1 MNYDGDDELERMRL
15 RRQQRREARQSREE
29 TGRAG
34 SYREDFNTEDSRRST
49 SGREHGRSPQAARY
63 TSDEFGAQYGTHERS
78 GHGAR
83 ERSRREQDYAERG
96 HRAGSRT
103 HREES
108 RPGTEGRRS
117 RGEAGSR
124 TGGQEQ
130 RTSGSASFRSGY
142 NGPKSSAG
150 GRKGRGGRGGRR
162 GFAGLDRRKKIL
174 VIAGGVI
181 LALILLA
188 AAALAYVN
196 HAIFGN
202 MQQLDFDE
210 KKVQNVN
217 LSDDQ
222 LAQMKG
228 HWMVACFGVDSRA
241 ENGKMN
247 VGKGSNADVNMI
259 CSIDMETGEIKLVS
273 VFRDTYLNISDKN
286 TYNKINAAYAIG
298 GPEQAVAALN
308 KNLDLNITQ
317 YATFNWKAVAD
328 GINILGGVDIELSE
342 NERSWINAYITE
354 TVNETGIGSH
364 QIEKAGLVHMDGV
377 QAVAYGRIRYGDT
390 DYARTE
396 RQRIVLQA
404 AFDKAKTAD
413 WATIN
418 NVIQTV
424 MPQLA
429 TNIEMTDLI
438 PLARNLSKFHI
449 GDTKGF
455 PMARG
460 EANIGKNGDCVIPQT
475 LESNVVELHQFLFGT
490 ENYQP
495 SSKVQSYSSHISEVS
510 GMYNEGKSIDHVP
523 VDQGL
528 NASSYIKAR
537 QKRAAEKA
545 AAEQKA
551 REEAEAA
558 QKKEDET
565 TESLQTETQA
575 ETADYFGD
583 WNEEDWDE
591 FWGGGNWYDD
601 WGDEGI
607 GSDDGAT
614 GPGAEVSGPGAESG
628 TTKPGT
634 SKPGTSK
641 PGTSKPGTSAP
652 GNSSNSSSGSSQT
665 SPGGSTS
672 DKSSQDESSGAAQGS
687 SGSEN
692 GSSGSKPTSPGSSGS
707 GTSGLT
713 PDSPAGGA
721 GTGNQGSSDTN
732 TSGGQAI
739 SDPPEQEQ
747 EAAGPGGSAGPAG
760 PAA

>member
-1 MNYDGDDELERMRL
+1 MFGVH
-15 RRQQRREARQSREE
+15 SPTE
-29 TGRAG
+29 TKK
-34 SYREDFNTEDSRRST
+34 
-49 SGREHGRSPQAARY
+49 
-63 TSDEFGAQYGTHERS
+63 
-78 GHGAR
+78 
-83 ERSRREQDYAERG
+83 
-96 HRAGSRT
+96 
-103 HREES
+103 EES
-108 RPGTEGRRS
+108 LEFAAVVEIDRESLELKTEYIPVRDGAYDVQNK
-117 RGEAGSR
+117 E
-124 TGGQEQ
+124 
-130 RTSGSASFRSGY
+130 SGY
-142 NGPKSSAG
+142 PDLGI
-150 GRKGRGGRGGRR
+150 RY
-162 GFAGLDRRKKIL
+162 DD
-174 VIAGGVI
+174 
-181 LALILLA
+181 
-188 AAALAYVN
+188 YV
-196 HAIFGN
+196 A
-202 MQQLDFDE
+202 
-210 KKVQNVN
+210 
-217 LSDDQ
+217 
-222 LAQMKG
+222 
-228 HWMVACFGVDSRA
+228 
-241 ENGKMN
+241 
-247 VGKGSNADVNMI
+247 
-259 CSIDMETGEIKLVS
+259 
-273 VFRDTYLNISDKN
+273 
-286 TYNKINAAYAIG
+286 
-298 GPEQAVAALN
+298 
-308 KNLDLNITQ
+308 
-317 YATFNWKAVAD
+317 FNWKDLVDA
-328 GINILGGVDIELSE
+328 INILGGVETVISDEE
-342 NERSWINAYITE
+342 YVYINAYVTQ
-354 TVNETGIGSH
+354 TVAETGIASTR
-364 QIEKAGLVHMDGV
+364 ISKAGLRYIDGV

-438 PLARNLSKFHI
+438 PLARNLSKVHL

-558 QKKEDET
+558 QKKKDET

-634 SKPGTSK
+634 SKPGTS
-641 PGTSKPGTSAP
+641 AP

-672 DKSSQDESSGAAQGS
+672 EKSSQDESSGAAQGS

>member
-15 RRQQRREARQSREE
+15 RRQLRREARQNREE

-34 SYREDFNTEDSRRST
+34 SCREDSEDSRSASER
-49 SGREHGRSPQAARY
+49 GHGRSQQPGRY
-63 TSDEFGAQYGTHERS
+63 ASDDYGLQYGSQGRS
-78 GHGAR
+78 GRDAR
-83 ERSRREQDYAERG
+83 ERSRREQDYEEHSYRTG
-96 HRAGSRT
+96 GRAR
-103 HREES
+103 REES
-108 RPGTEGRRS
+108 RYGTEGRRS
-117 RGEAGSR
+117 RSESVSH

-130 RTSGSASFRSGY
+130 RASGSASFRSGY
-142 NGPKSSAG
+142 SGPKSSAG
-150 GRKGRGGRGGRR
+150 GRGRKGGRGGRR
-162 GFAGLDRRKKIL
+162 GFSGMDRRKKIL
-174 VIAGGVI
+174 VIAGGVL
-181 LALILLA
+181 LALILLVA
-188 AAALAYVN
+188 AAFAYIN

-228 HWMVACFGVDSRA
+228 HWMVACFGVDSRM

-247 VGKGSNADVNMI
+247 VGKGTNADVNMI

-354 TVNETGIGSH
+354 TVKETGIGSH

-404 AFDKAKTAD
+404 AFEKAKTAD
-413 WATIN
+413 WATLN
-418 NVIQTV
+418 NIIQTV

-438 PLARNLSKFHI
+438 PLARNLSTFHI

-460 EANIGKNGDCVIPQT
+460 EAKIGKNGDCVIPQT

-495 SSKVQSYSSHISEVS
+495 SSKVQSYSSHIAEAS

-528 NASSYIKAR
+528 NASSYIKAK

-551 REEAEAA
+551 KEEAEAA
-558 QKKEDET
+558 KNKEEETEDALQKET
-565 TESLQTETQA
+565 EQ

-591 FWGGGNWYDD
+591 EDWNEFWGGENWYDD

-607 GSDDGAT
+607 GSDNGAT
-614 GPGAEVSGPGAESG
+614 GPGAEVSGPGAE
-628 TTKPGT
+628 PGST
-634 SKPGTSK
+634 
-641 PGTSKPGTSAP
+641 KPGTSAP
-652 GNSSNSSSGSSQT
+652 GNGSHHSSGSTQTSPVGGTSDKTSQGSSSGTGQGSADSANGPSGSTQT
-665 SPGGSTS
+665 SPGT
-672 DKSSQDESSGAAQGS
+672 
-687 SGSEN
+687 
-692 GSSGSKPTSPGSSGS
+692 SGS
-707 GTSGLT
+707 GTTGQT
-713 PDSPAGGA
+713 PVSPAGG
-721 GTGNQGSSDTN
+721 TGNPGSSDTGV
-732 TSGGQAI
+732 SGGQAL
-739 SDPPEQEQ
+739 SDPPEQ
-747 EAAGPGGSAGPAG
+747 EAAGPGNAGPAG